1 MSEPSVVHNTFTLE
15 RNYAATV
22 ARVFEAWAD
31 PAAKGRWFAGDEI
44 EHELDFRV
52 GGREVAHRPAGD
64 GLPDMRFESFYRD
77 IVPERRIVYVST
89 LYADGRPA
97 TVSLTSV
104 QFHPDGQATRLELT
118 EHGAFLDGQEQPSWR
133 ERGTNAQ
140 LDALGR
146 ALEGDP
152 QPIRPEELRAAGP
165 ER

>member
-1 MSEPSVVHNTFTLE
+1 MTEPSVVHNTFTLE
-15 RNYAATV
+15 RNYSAAV

-31 PAAKGRWFAGDEI
+31 PAAKARWFAGDEV

-52 GGREVAHRPAGD
+52 GGRELVHRPASG

-77 IVPERRIVYVST
+77 IVPERRIVYVGT
-89 LYADGRPA
+89 LYADGHPA

-104 QFHPDGQATRLELT
+104 QFHRAGQGTRLELT

-133 ERGTNAQ
+133 ERGTSAQ

-146 ALEGDP
+146 ALRGDP
-152 QPIRPEELRAAGP
+152 HPVRPDELRAAGHD
-165 ER
+165 R